1 MNYHN
6 IKHDDMLNGDGFRV
20 VLFVSG
26 CSLRC
31 KNCQNPQT
39 WDRFGGIPFD
49 ENAKAE
55 IFEELKKDY
64 VSGITLTGGH
74 PLEHYNVDELT
85 ILCKEIKQ
93 KFPTKTIWLY
103 TGFVF
108 EDVLKDYKNGKYP
121 LLDYVDIIVDGP
133 YIERLRDLSLKWRGS
148 SNQRVIDFKET
159 LKQNKTVKTLAD
171 VKALS
176 TALTTEIDPALLAG
190 SVIVTNQDGYAH
202 IASNVDGNSVA
213 YLQPDLSKP
222 KALYVDG
229 VPVIVFSNSTL
240 KTVSKKAPIFY
251 GNLAIGASFVDAGT
265 YQFAYSA
272 EAGFTKKKS
281 DL

>member
-1 MNYHN
+1 MMNYHN

-49 ENAKAE
+49 DNAKAE

-85 ILCKEIKQ
+85 TLCKEIKQ

-133 YIERLRDLSLKWRGS
+133 YIEKLRDLSLKWRGS

-159 LKQNKTVKTLAD
+159 LKQNK
-171 VKALS
+171 
-176 TALTTEIDPALLAG
+176 
-190 SVIVTNQDGYAH
+190 IVLHCD
-202 IASNVDGNSVA
+202 
-213 YLQPDLSKP
+213 
-222 KALYVDG
+222 
-229 VPVIVFSNSTL
+229 
-240 KTVSKKAPIFY
+240 
-251 GNLAIGASFVDAGT
+251 
-265 YQFAYSA
+265 
-272 EAGFTKKKS
+272 
-281 DL
+281 